1 MQLNPAEIS
10 ELIKSRI
17 QGLSSEADIRNQGT
31 VVSVTDGIVRVHG
44 LSDVM
49 QGEMLEFPATAAG
62 VATFGLALN
71 LERDSVGAVI
81 LGEYEHISEGDTVKC
96 TGRILEVPVGS
107 LLSLGMESLQLFLPA
122 RVPSNVDW
130 GLNSAGTLAG
140 AGAAWTLERFGFL
153 DRWSRF
159 RANWFAPDAQGSLVL
174 LALWPIALLFPA
186 PVPMGLGQ
194 VLERAEDALAL
205 MLQETPW
212 LDWLPVREV
221 ELQPL
226 LPVYEVLCVSLGQLL
241 PCLLAFSLIRH
252 LHQKAVAWLILTV
265 CGLLFTA
272 LSAALTYGPAHA
284 WGWLNEPVQLALA
297 IAAVAAWPMMWR
309 TEKTLQVLALVGLVL
324 QLTLLNNASANAYFS
339 LTLQNWEQGQFI
351 RFHGLIQWLGWLW
364 PFALLVYLMRC
375 LSAARPTKM
384 QA

>member
-1 MQLNPAEIS
+1 
-10 ELIKSRI
+10 
-17 QGLSSEADIRNQGT
+17 
-31 VVSVTDGIVRVHG
+31 
-44 LSDVM
+44 
-49 QGEMLEFPATAAG
+49 
-62 VATFGLALN
+62 
-71 LERDSVGAVI
+71 
-81 LGEYEHISEGDTVKC
+81 
-96 TGRILEVPVGS
+96 
-107 LLSLGMESLQLFLPA
+107 
-122 RVPSNVDW
+122 
-130 GLNSAGTLAG
+130 LNSAGTLAG

-186 PVPMGLGQ
+186 PIPMGLGQ

-205 MLQETPW
+205 LLQETPW

-226 LPVYEVLCVSLGQLL
+226 LPAYEILCVSLGQLL

>member
-1 MQLNPAEIS
+1 M
-10 ELIKSRI
+10 KK
-17 QGLSSEADIRNQGT
+17 
-31 VVSVTDGIVRVHG
+31 
-44 LSDVM
+44 
-49 QGEMLEFPATAAG
+49 TAAWPLAAIYAALIIYASLYPFQNWRSQG
-62 VATFGLALN
+62 VDWTAFVLAPWPRYWTGFDVLSNVLGYAPLGFIVALALQRSAKH
-71 LERDSVGAVI
+71 LPAVGLTLA
-81 LGEYEHISEGDTVKC
+81 L
-96 TGRILEVPVGS
+96 GS

-159 RANWFAPDAQGSLVL
+159 RANWFAPDAQASLVL

-272 LSAALTYGPAHA
+272 LSAALTYGPSHA
-284 WGWLNEPVQLALA
+284 WGWLNEPVQLALVL
-297 IAAVAAWPMMWR
+297 AAVAAWPMMWR

-351 RFHGLIQWLGWLW
+351 RFHGLIQWLGWIW

>member
-1 MQLNPAEIS
+1 
-10 ELIKSRI
+10 
-17 QGLSSEADIRNQGT
+17 
-31 VVSVTDGIVRVHG
+31 
-44 LSDVM
+44 
-49 QGEMLEFPATAAG
+49 
-62 VATFGLALN
+62 
-71 LERDSVGAVI
+71 
-81 LGEYEHISEGDTVKC
+81 
-96 TGRILEVPVGS
+96 
-107 LLSLGMESLQLFLPA
+107 LQLFLPA

-140 AGAAWTLERFGFL
+140 ASAAWTLERLGFL

-159 RANWFAPDAQGSLVL
+159 RANWFNSDAKGSLVL

-186 PVPMGLGQ
+186 PVPFGLGQ

-205 MLQETPW
+205 RLQETPW

-226 LPVYEVLCVSLGQLL
+226 LPAYEVLCVSLGLLL

-252 LHQKAVAWLILTV
+252 LHQKVWAWFVLTA
-265 CGLLFTA
+265 CGLFFTS

-284 WGWLNEPVQLALA
+284 WEWLNAPVQLAMV
-297 IAAVAAWPMMWR
+297 IAALVAWPMMWR

-339 LTLQNWEQGQFI
+339 LTLQNWEQGHFI
-351 RFHGLIQWLGWLW
+351 RFHGVIQWLGWIW